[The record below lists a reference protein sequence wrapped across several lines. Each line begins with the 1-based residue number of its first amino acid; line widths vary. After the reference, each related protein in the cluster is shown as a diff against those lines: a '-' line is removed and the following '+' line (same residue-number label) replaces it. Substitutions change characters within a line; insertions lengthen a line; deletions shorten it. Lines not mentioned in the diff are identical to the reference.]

1 MVIYQDLMG
10 VNGIQWV
17 FSDLPWFFSMAM
29 ENGLWKSM
37 IYDELYT

>member
-17 FSDLPWFFSMAM
+17 FFRFTLVFFHGYGKWPMEIDDL
-29 ENGLWKSM
+29 
-37 IYDELYT
+37 